1 MSNNINNQFN
11 NNFFLYNNNNN
22 INNNNLKSM
31 KYQLVTHDNLFN
43 SNIKSLPQF
52 NFQINNSEPNHFFN
66 KRNILSEDED
76 YNKYKEEKHK
86 EIMNN
91 QKKQRFLQN
100 FRKKIEEFKNNK
112 ANYPIDDNSEVFID
126 DYIKKIKEI
135 YQDQYSYYD
144 YIEENGSYN
153 FSQCPFCRY
162 PAVFILDRV
171 LCINKCFM
179 TNVGKNSFDNNYTLS
194 NFIEQYK
201 DYYSNHLNC
210 KSDLT
215 TLYIDMESKCAEFL
229 CLKCQKNYL
238 NLDNLEEI

>member
-1 MSNNINNQFN
+1 MSINNINRSRMFE
-11 NNFFLYNNNNN
+11 NNN
-22 INNNNLKSM
+22 INNNLNSM
-31 KYQLVTHDNLFN
+31 KYQFMTHDNLFN
-43 SNIKSLPQF
+43 SNMKSL
-52 NFQINNSEPNHFFN
+52 NFQMNNSEPLHNLN
-66 KRNILSEDED
+66 KRNILFEEEED
-76 YNKYKEEKHK
+76 YNKYRNQKHK

-91 QKKQRFLQN
+91 QKKQRFIKI
-100 FRKKIEEFKNNK
+100 FGKKIDEFKNK
-112 ANYPIDDNSEVFID
+112 EDNYPIDDNSEVFID

-135 YQDQYSYYD
+135 YQDQYNYYN
-144 YIEENGSYN
+144 YVEENGPYN
-153 FSQCPFCRY
+153 FSQCPFCKC

-179 TNVGKNSFDNNYTLS
+179 TNVAQNSFDNNYTLS

-201 DYYSNHLNC
+201 NYYSNHLNC

-238 NLDNLEEI
+238 NLDNLEDI